1 MSQSHLT
8 PGGNEQ
14 AAADAQQK
22 EVELKAL
29 GENSQ
34 MFQDSIL
41 QSNARASR
49 LGE

>member
-8 PGGNEQ
+8 
-14 AAADAQQK
+14 AAANAADTIDGQMQK

-41 QSNARASR
+41 QSNQR
-49 LGE
+49 